1 MFHAKFHS
9 DENLERFKKELVD
22 ILVKK
27 YEEMGKVK
35 TSGELKE
42 KKTSQDQES
51 VQEKDNKDSS
61 VEANEPDQNKIIY
74 IPPPCDLINSVSFDP
89 RYINDKGGLNL
100 TRCYVQSLLTVRH

>member
-74 IPPPCDLINSVSFDP
+74 IPPPSDMMNSVSFDP
-89 RYINDKGGLNL
+89 RYILKTD
-100 TRCYVQSLLTVRH
+100 